1 MEPSHGFPP
10 ISRLDARLLIL
21 GSLPGRRSIAE
32 QQYYAHPQNAFW
44 PIMRDVFGID
54 GDYKYRCDGLLAN
67 QVAVWDVLRAS
78 VRPGSM
84 DADIRVAS
92 SEANDF
98 QGFLQEHQNVTR
110 VLCNGRKAANMFER
124 LVLPSLDAAPEVVC
138 LPSTSPAF
146 AAMRYDTKLRIWRD
160 ALTFCCG
167 S

>member
-1 MEPSHGFPP
+1 VEPSQGFPP

-21 GSLPGRRSIAE
+21 GSLPGQRSIAE

-44 PIMRDVFGID
+44 RIMRDVLGID
-54 GDYKYRCDGLLAN
+54 GDYEQRCEGLRSK

-98 QGFLQEHQNVTR
+98 QEFLDKHQHVTR

-124 LVLPSLDAAPEVVC
+124 LVLPSLDAAPGVVC

-160 ALTFCCG
+160 ALTLCCG